1 MNTDSKDKNANID
14 LADNSLTE
22 TSVEEINSL

>member
-14 LADNSLTE
+14 LAENSLTE
-22 TSVEEINSL
+22 NSVEEINP